1 MQAGQTFIQT
11 LLLQAMALYIHG
23 PLCCKDLLGR
33 IPNPH
38 SRPALAAPQH
48 APGPR
53 SDARSQRTP
62 PVEIIHRLAAPHP
75 AAAPATERPAPPAH
89 LRSDRPAA
97 SRTHAAHTHTAQIRH
112 PAAPLEAVQ
121 HPQPHT
127 IRPPDSTKARPTIK
141 PDRLFLLHDGA
152 GRRPAETIGK
162 NHTPIRRPCC
172 PLHPYSAGEISHRSG
187 KERTTST
194 TTAPRPTRAGP
205 HWKPTA
211 DPAGSSNHHAHDQT
225 AYAPAAR
232 PVHAAP
238 VLVMGKPTG
247 GHCPTHSK
255 PHPDRPQISQPK
267 PPRPHRRAS
276 EARHSVRH
284 TARHFFKSKAQIRHI
299 LAVSHP
305 L

>member
-1 MQAGQTFIQT
+1 MMEPDTARR
-11 LLLQAMALYIHG
+11 
-23 PLCCKDLLGR
+23 KRLGR
-33 IPNPH
+33 
-38 SRPALAAPQH
+38 
-48 APGPR
+48 
-53 SDARSQRTP
+53 
-62 PVEIIHRLAAPHP
+62 
-75 AAAPATERPAPPAH
+75 
-89 LRSDRPAA
+89 
-97 SRTHAAHTHTAQIRH
+97 
-112 PAAPLEAVQ
+112 
-121 HPQPHT
+121 T
-127 IRPPDSTKARPTIK
+127 IQ
-141 PDRLFLLHDGA
+141 PDR
-152 GRRPAETIGK
+152 RP
-162 NHTPIRRPCC
+162 HC

-225 AYAPAAR
+225 AYAPVAR

-238 VLVMGKPTG
+238 VLVMGKPPPADTAQ
-247 GHCPTHSK
+247 HTVSRTQN
-255 PHPDRPQISQPK
+255 RPQISQPE
-267 PPRPHRRAS
+267 PLRPHRRAS